1 MWEVGNKQGQ
11 SSCYAARSDGVAL
24 ARALST
30 NLSSVLISTIRARL
44 NCLWR
49 DAGASCRDRSYR
61 GFAREPSRGIQSVGR
76 CRGVSQGRFVL
87 AASHRCL
94 SSHGQSL
101 IPSPVAATARL
112 PVSSP
117 GLRPFLAKQETGRL
131 PSSTAFRP
139 CGCSARLR
147 RSLILAMERPA
158 TVAGFRTKT
167 GDTYHDH
174 HRNLH
179 QNRDRLP
186 R

>member
-1 MWEVGNKQGQ
+1 MCEVGNEQGQ

-44 NCLWR
+44 DCLWR
-49 DAGASCRDRSYR
+49 DAGASCRDRNYR
-61 GFAREPSRGIQSVGR
+61 SFARWPSLSFQIDGR

-87 AASHRCL
+87 AESHRCL

-117 GLRPFLAKQETGRL
+117 GPFNAFGAIPRETRNSPLPVLHCVSALRVQHPAETVSHFGHGKARDGRGL
-131 PSSTAFRP
+131 P
-139 CGCSARLR
+139 
-147 RSLILAMERPA
+147 
-158 TVAGFRTKT
+158 
-167 GDTYHDH
+167 
-174 HRNLH
+174 N
-179 QNRDRLP
+179 QNRRHIP
-186 R
+186 

>member
-1 MWEVGNKQGQ
+1 MGARNGVGGAGGYRISATGDPSHKGGWRR
-11 SSCYAARSDGVAL
+11 ARARLLAVGAIQYGVAL

-44 NCLWR
+44 DCLWR
-49 DAGASCRDRSYR
+49 NAGASCRDRSYR
-61 GFAREPSRGIQSVGR
+61 GFARWPSLSFQIDGR

-117 GLRPFLAKQETGRL
+117 DLRSFLAKQETGHL
-131 PSSTAFRP
+131 PSSTSLQP
-139 CGCSARLR
+139 CGCSVW
-147 RSLILAMERPA
+147 P
-158 TVAGFRTKT
+158 
-167 GDTYHDH
+167 
-174 HRNLH
+174 
-179 QNRDRLP
+179 
-186 R
+186 

>member
-1 MWEVGNKQGQ
+1 MTTRPCHRGRSQLGTPPSPAWVRGTGLAGLGAIAYLRQAIRHLGEGGDEQGQ

-44 NCLWR
+44 DCLWR
-49 DAGASCRDRSYR
+49 DAGESYRDRNYR
-61 GFAREPSRGIQSVGR
+61 GFGRWPSLSFQIADR

-139 CGCSARLR
+139 
-147 RSLILAMERPA
+147 P
-158 TVAGFRTKT
+158 
-167 GDTYHDH
+167 
-174 HRNLH
+174 
-179 QNRDRLP
+179 
-186 R
+186 